1 MKLKEQIAKTELKLM
16 LDCRQVLQK
25 NDTVITSY
33 SIHYTKLYDT

>member
-25 NDTVITSY
+25 NDTLCDDFK
-33 SIHYTKLYDT
+33 HNK